1 MYEALSYYSM
11 RHDLLEQQAAT
22 CIRVPKLRLGVLEL
36 AQRQYLYC
44 CTSKASKL
52 STWSRAATLTG
63 DVVPWQKKE
72 KNIATTALKSQAG
85 A

>member
-1 MYEALSYYSM
+1 VYEALRYESM
-11 RHDLLEQQAAT
+11 RHDLLKKQATT

-44 CTSKASKL
+44 CTSKANKL

-63 DVVPWQKKE
+63 DVVPWGKKE
-72 KNIATTALKSQAG
+72 KKLL
-85 A
+85 